1 MVLKPKK
8 LLCRFS
14 IKLINAVHMYN
25 LYNIFSQRNKIHV
38 KTIEGFLHTN
48 TAPHQ
53 HPQLANYGLMDQ
65 IAGLKWIQQNIQ
77 HFGGDPESVTM
88 FGYRNGASCI
98 HFLMQS
104 PAAVAGLF
112 LT

>member
-1 MVLKPKK
+1 M
-8 LLCRFS
+8 
-14 IKLINAVHMYN
+14 
-25 LYNIFSQRNKIHV
+25 
-38 KTIEGFLHTN
+38 
-48 TAPHQ
+48 
-53 HPQLANYGLMDQ
+53 ANYGLMDQ

-104 PAAVAGLF
+104 PAAVAGLL
-112 LT
+112 LTQVWLSKHQVKYVNTNFKVKVL

>member
-1 MVLKPKK
+1 MLKFIRRVSFVHK
-8 LLCRFS
+8 LF
-14 IKLINAVHMYN
+14 
-25 LYNIFSQRNKIHV
+25 FDP
-38 KTIEGFLHTN
+38 GFLNTN

-53 HPQLANYGLMDQ
+53 HPQMANYGLMDQ

-104 PAAVAGLF
+104 PAAVAGIPPPPPMSKYSLF
-112 LT
+112 LTCLVIPAI